1 MSAVVITRR
10 NLVTNV
16 LRVMERLGAMV
27 TASGMRG
34 KGDVL
39 MIRVSSI

>member
-1 MSAVVITRR
+1 MR
-10 NLVTNV
+10 NLVANV
-16 LRVMERLGAMV
+16 LRVMERIGAMV

-39 MIRVSSI
+39 MKRVSGI